1 MLCALIISNKY
12 LITTASSSREIFDS
26 SSFTHGS
33 SLGEESLLIYS
44 EKYDLSIGFTLFAQS
59 AIIIT
64 VAYTSYFQYKGGENM
79 EVLEMT
85 EKEMMQKN
93 VEEFERLQDYMV
105 SCEKD
110 SEAYKKMKRRYT
122 ALKVILTASG
132 INLTELDIIKE

>member
-1 MLCALIISNKY
+1 MHKINKANDRQ
-12 LITTASSSREIFDS
+12 IT
-26 SSFTHGS
+26 
-33 SLGEESLLIYS
+33 
-44 EKYDLSIGFTLFAQS
+44 FTLFTES
-59 AIIIT
+59 AIINPQYIT
-64 VAYTSYFQYKGGENM
+64 VAFINKGGENM

-93 VEEFERLQDYMV
+93 IEEFERLQDYMI

-110 SEAYKKMKRRYT
+110 SEAYKKMKRRYI